1 MSTKGREGKGLGGA
15 WSRINSSTGPGPA
28 GRSSRS
34 CSRGSR
40 SPPRARARA
49 CAYVLLVK
57 LAYDLR
63 REICP
68 RPAAREL
75 FWWTTL
81 MGAGAA
87 CARGSGAWRRQGTQP
102 SSFPP
107 TSDAQTCSSSDLSV
121 PSLARPFEVTPTQP
135 NRLCYMPPCS
145 SDPHLG
151 VVFRGGRAFQ
161 IGGTQR
167 RQGEARRLP
176 T

>member
-34 CSRGSR
+34 SSRGSR
-40 SPPRARARA
+40 SPPRA
-49 CAYVLLVK
+49 YVYVLVK
-57 LAYDLR
+57 LGYDLR

-81 MGAGAA
+81 MGADAACA
-87 CARGSGAWRRQGTQP
+87 CARGSGAGRRQGTQP

-107 TSDAQTCSSSDLSV
+107 TSDAQTCSSLDLSV